1 MYTESILHRLGR
13 AVRGFL
19 LGISAWPPPLLHK
32 RGWQMATLR
41 FSASFY
47 VALRRRR
54 VVYGLAVDTKGITTV
69 ARNSPIAF
77 GWCNFG
83 ASATHTWTVD
93 TIAPAAPSVHLDVSS
108 NSGSQND
115 TITNDNTPTISGTAE
130 AGSNVK
136 IYNSQNNVVAS

>member
-77 GWCNFG
+77 GWCTTRG
-83 ASATHTWTVD
+83 TSSAWSEL
-93 TIAPAAPSVHLDVSS
+93 PSVKSLGQTCERSS
-108 NSGSQND
+108 
-115 TITNDNTPTISGTAE
+115 PP
-130 AGSNVK
+130 
-136 IYNSQNNVVAS
+136 